1 MSLLAK
7 IKITRQR
14 IKRQKGLIVLA
25 EENFQGK
32 VKLYNKAVGTE
43 FHKKAFTLKD
53 SSRTTWWKDIDDK
66 VQLEQE
72 LKVLTKQYLETL

>member
-14 IKRQKGLIVLA
+14 IERQKGLIVLA
-25 EENFQGK
+25 ENNFQGK

-43 FHKKAFTLKD
+43 FHKKAFTLKE
-53 SSRTTWWKDIDDK
+53 SSRATWWKEIDTK

>member
-14 IKRQKGLIVLA
+14 IERQKGLIVLA
-25 EENFQGK
+25 ENNFQGK

-43 FHKKAFTLKD
+43 FHKKAFTLKE
-53 SSRTTWWKDIDDK
+53 SSRSAWWKK
-66 VQLEQE
+66 VWY
-72 LKVLTKQYLETL
+72 KFTGDMK

>member
-7 IKITRQR
+7 IKITHQR
-14 IKRQKGLIVLA
+14 IERQKGLILLS
-25 EENFQGK
+25 ENNFQGK

-43 FHKKAFTLKD
+43 FHKKTFTLKE
-53 SSRTTWWKDIDDK
+53 SSRSTWWKEIDTK

-72 LKVLTKQYLETL
+72 LKVLTKQYFETL